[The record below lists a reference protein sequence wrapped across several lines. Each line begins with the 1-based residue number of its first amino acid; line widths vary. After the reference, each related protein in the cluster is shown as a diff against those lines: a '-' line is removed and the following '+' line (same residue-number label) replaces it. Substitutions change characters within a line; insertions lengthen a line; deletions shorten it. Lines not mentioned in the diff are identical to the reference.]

1 MNKHES
7 VMRSRLSPY
16 IAAVC
21 SAGLVVAGVWALAK
35 SEIERNRQQNRADV
49 LLQLSTKRAKL
60 ERALN
65 SRLFITRGLVAYV
78 SNHPN
83 VTPQQFQR
91 LAEVMVSEQTGILNI
106 QLAKDNII
114 SHLYPFEGHER
125 ALGLHLLEHPVTQ
138 KIVQHTIQS
147 KTTVVAGPTP
157 LVQGG
162 KAFVSRT
169 PIFLYSPDSPGEGAY
184 WGLVAIIIDPEVI
197 FTDAKLLPVNKPIA
211 TPTGRQPAR
220 APSGFNTPIPV
231 EYAIR
236 GQDGLGSEGAV
247 FFGDPD
253 LFNRNPILLDVSLP
267 SGSWQMAAVPLGG
280 WPVSRPIGWLYSLGG
295 FLAFSCGLSTFIW
308 VRKPWEMQLAVERAT
323 SALQKSQERY
333 AIAVA
338 GANDG
343 IWDWD
348 LKAQE
353 IYFSPRW
360 KSAIGCHPHELGS
373 NPDEWFSRIHPDDLE
388 RVEGD
393 IHAHLKGRS
402 PHLQTEYRIL
412 HKNGSYLWMLVRGM
426 AVRDASGNP
435 YRFAGSQTDIT
446 DRRRAQEALRV
457 SQEKFSKAFRA
468 SPDAIAITTLAEG
481 RYIEVNDRF
490 LEMSGFEWAEVIG
503 NNSTELNVW
512 VYEAEKSACID
523 ELQTSGRVSDREIH
537 FKMKSGEIRV
547 GLFCAESIVLEGV
560 PCVVSITRD
569 ITERKQYEQKLY
581 HTTSELQAIFKALP
595 DLYFKLD
602 TNATILDYQ
611 GGKVS
616 DLYRHPEQF
625 LGCKIHEVL
634 PSTVSQTFTQALQE
648 VKENRDLV
656 YREYALR
663 INDRIKYFEARLLP
677 LLENQIIVIIRDITS
692 RKQAEIM
699 LYQAK
704 EAAEAA
710 NQAKSMFL
718 ANMSHELRT
727 PLNAIVG
734 YSEILEEEAEDI
746 GVPDFI
752 PDLKKIQFA
761 GKHLLSLINDIL
773 DLSKIEAGKMDIYL
787 ETFEVAQVIDAA
799 VVTIHPLVQKNG
811 NHLQVNAPPHLG
823 QMYSDVNKVQQVLL
837 NLLSNAAKFTEN
849 GTITLEVRLIPD
861 RIFPPNPPPDWIEFR
876 VSDTGIGMTPDQMEQ
891 IFNAFTQADPSTTRK
906 YGGTG
911 LGLAIGQRFCEM
923 MGGAISVSSEIGSG
937 STFTVRLPYRFQFP
951 ANLME

>member
-1 MNKHES
+1 
-7 VMRSRLSPY
+7 MRSRLSPY

-21 SAGLVVAGVWALAK
+21 SAGLVIAGVWALAQ
-35 SEIERNRQQNRADV
+35 SEIERNRQQIRTDV
-49 LLQLSTKRAKL
+49 LLQLSTKRARL
-60 ERALN
+60 ESALN

-83 VTPQQFQR
+83 VTPEQFES
-91 LAEVMVSEQTGILNI
+91 LAKVMVSEQTGILNI

-114 SHLYPFEGHER
+114 SHLYPFEGHET
-125 ALGLHLLEHPVTQ
+125 ALGLNLLEHYSSQ
-138 KIVQHTIQS
+138 NIVRQS
-147 KTTVVAGPTP
+147 IESRSTLVAGPVP

-162 KAFVSRT
+162 TALVSRT
-169 PIFLYSPDSPGEGAY
+169 PIFLNAPNSPGESAY
-184 WGLVAIIIDPEVI
+184 WGVVAIIIDPQVL
-197 FTDAKLLPVNKPIA
+197 FADAGILRTHKAIA
-211 TPTGRQPAR
+211 TPPGRK
-220 APSGFNTPIPV
+220 PSLPQLGFSTPIPV
-231 EYAIR
+231 QYAIR
-236 GQDGLGSEGAV
+236 GTDGLGSEGAV

-253 LFNRNPILLDVSLP
+253 LFNRNPVLLDVSLP
-267 SGSWQMAAVPLGG
+267 NGSWQMAAIPLGG

-308 VRKPWEMQLAVERAT
+308 VRKPWEMELAVERAT
-323 SALQKSQERY
+323 FALQKSQERY

-348 LKAQE
+348 LNTQE

-360 KSAIGCHPHELGS
+360 KSAIGCDPDEIGP

-388 RVEGD
+388 RVESE
-393 IHAHLKGRS
+393 IQAHLKGRS

-426 AVRDASGNP
+426 AVRDADGNP
-435 YRFAGSQTDIT
+435 YRFAGSQTDVT
-446 DRRRAQEALRV
+446 DRRRAREALRV

-468 SPDAIAITTLAEG
+468 SPDAIAITTLEEG

-490 LEMSGFEWAEVIG
+490 LEMSGFEWGEAIG
-503 NNSTELNVW
+503 NNSMDLNIW
-512 VYEAEKSACID
+512 VHEAEQKTCIE
-523 ELQTSGRVSDREIH
+523 ELQTSGRVIDREIH
-537 FKMKSGEIRV
+537 FRTKSGEIRV

-569 ITERKQYEQKLY
+569 ITERKQYEEKLY

-602 TNATILDYQ
+602 NQATILDYQ
-611 GGKVS
+611 AGKVS
-616 DLYRHPEQF
+616 DLYRPPEEF
-625 LGCKIHEVL
+625 LGRKINEVL
-634 PSTVSQTFTQALQE
+634 PSDVSQTFTEALDE
-648 VKENRDLV
+648 VKANRNLV
-656 YREYALR
+656 YREYALQV
-663 INDRIKYFEARLLP
+663 NDRLKYFEARLLP
-677 LLENQIIVIIRDITS
+677 LLENQTIVIVRDITS

-704 EAAEAA
+704 ESAEAA
-710 NQAKSMFL
+710 NEAKSMFL

-734 YSEILEEEAEDI
+734 YSEILEEEAEEVGI
-746 GVPDFI
+746 PDFI

-787 ETFEVAQVIDAA
+787 ETFEVAPVIEA
-799 VVTIHPLVQKNG
+799 VVATIHPLVQKNG
-811 NHLQVNAPPHLG
+811 NHLQVDYPPSLG
-823 QMYSDVNKVQQVLL
+823 QMYSDLNKVRQVLL

-861 RIFPPNPPPDWIEFR
+861 GGFPRDQPPDWLEFR
-876 VSDTGIGMTPDQMEQ
+876 VIDTGIGMTSDQIKQ

-923 MGGAISVSSEIGSG
+923 MGGEISVSSELGSG

>member
-1 MNKHES
+1 
-7 VMRSRLSPY
+7 MRSRLSPY

-21 SAGLVVAGVWALAK
+21 SAGLVIAGVWALAK
-35 SEIERNRQQNRADV
+35 SEVERNRQQIRTDV

-60 ERALN
+60 ESALN

-83 VTPQQFQR
+83 VTPQQFER
-91 LAEVMVSEQTGILNI
+91 LAQVMVSEQTGILNI

-114 SHLYPFEGHER
+114 SHLYPFEGHEN
-125 ALGLHLLEHPVTQ
+125 ALGLNLLEYYTSQ
-138 KIVQHTIQS
+138 NIVRQS
-147 KTTVVAGPTP
+147 IESKRTLVAGPTP

-162 KAFVSRT
+162 TALISRT
-169 PIFLYSPDSPGEGAY
+169 PIFLSSPNSPGEGEY
-184 WGLVAIIIDPEVI
+184 WGLVAIIIDPEVL
-197 FTDAKLLPVNKPIA
+197 FTDAKLLPTTKAIA
-211 TPTGRQPAR
+211 TPPGRKPTLPQYR
-220 APSGFNTPIPV
+220 FHTPIPV
-231 EYAIR
+231 QYAIR
-236 GQDGLGSEGAV
+236 GQDGLGSQGAV

-253 LFNRNPILLDVSLP
+253 LFNRNPVLLDVSLP
-267 SGSWQMAAVPLGG
+267 NGSWQMAAIPLEG

-308 VRKPWEMQLAVERAT
+308 VRKPWEMELAVERAT

-348 LKAQE
+348 LNAQE

-360 KSAIGCHPHELGS
+360 KSAIGAHPHEIGS

-388 RVEGD
+388 RVEAD
-393 IHAHLKGRS
+393 IQAHLKGRS

-426 AVRDASGNP
+426 AVRDADGNP

-446 DRRRAQEALRV
+446 DRRRAREALRV

-468 SPDAIAITTLAEG
+468 SPDAIAITTLEEG

-503 NNSTELNVW
+503 KNSTDLNIW
-512 VYEAEKSACID
+512 VYEAEQKTCIQ
-523 ELQTSGRVSDREIH
+523 ELQTCGRVIDREIH
-537 FKMKSGEIRV
+537 FRMKAREIRV

-569 ITERKQYEQKLY
+569 ITERKQYEEKLY

-602 TNATILDYQ
+602 NQAIILNYQ
-611 GGKVS
+611 AGKVS
-616 DLYRHPEQF
+616 DLYRPPEEF
-625 LGCKIHEVL
+625 LGRKITEVL
-634 PSTVSQTFTQALQE
+634 PSNVSQTFIEALNE
-648 VKENRDLV
+648 VKANRDLV
-656 YREYALR
+656 YREYALPM
-663 INDRIKYFEARLLP
+663 NDRLQYFEARLLP
-677 LLENQIIVIIRDITS
+677 LLENQTIVIVRDITS

-699 LYQAK
+699 LYEAK

-710 NQAKSMFL
+710 NEAKSMFL

-734 YSEILEEEAEDI
+734 YSEILEEEAEEVGI
-746 GVPDFI
+746 PDFI

-787 ETFEVAQVIDAA
+787 ETFEVNQAIEAA
-799 VVTIHPLVQKNG
+799 VATIYPLVQKNG
-811 NHLQVNAPPHLG
+811 NQLQVNTPPDLG
-823 QMYSDVNKVQQVLL
+823 QMYSDLSKVRQVLL

-849 GTITLEVRLIPD
+849 GTITLEVRLFPD
-861 RIFPPNPPPDWIEFR
+861 RVFPPNPPPDWIEFQ
-876 VSDTGIGMTPDQMEQ
+876 VSDTGIGMTSEQMEQ

-911 LGLAIGQRFCEM
+911 LGLAITQRFCEM
-923 MGGAISVSSEIGSG
+923 IGGEISVSSELGSG

>member
-1 MNKHES
+1 
-7 VMRSRLSPY
+7 MRSRLSPY

-21 SAGLVVAGVWALAK
+21 SAGLVIAGVWALAQ
-35 SEIERNRQQNRADV
+35 SEIERNRQQIRTDV
-49 LLQLSTKRAKL
+49 LLQLSTRRARL
-60 ERALN
+60 ESALN
-65 SRLFITRGLVAYV
+65 SRLFITRGLLAYV
-78 SNHPN
+78 SNHPD
-83 VTPQQFQR
+83 VTPQQFER
-91 LAEVMVSEQTGILNI
+91 LAQVMISGQTGILNI

-114 SHLYPFEGHER
+114 SHLYPLEGHER
-125 ALGLHLLEHPVTQ
+125 ALGLNLLEYYTSQ
-138 KIVQHTIQS
+138 EIVRQS
-147 KTTVVAGPTP
+147 IESKSTLVAGPAP

-162 KAFVSRT
+162 TALVSRT
-169 PIFLYSPDSPGEGAY
+169 PIFLNSPNSPGEGAY

-197 FTDAKLLPVNKPIA
+197 FTDAKLLPINKAIA
-211 TPTGRQPAR
+211 TPPGRQPTLTQSR
-220 APSGFNTPIPV
+220 FNTPIPV

-253 LFNRNPILLDVSLP
+253 LFNHNPVLLDVSLP
-267 SGSWQMAAVPLGG
+267 NGSWEMAAIPLGG
-280 WPVSRPIGWLYSLGG
+280 WPVSRPLGWLYSLGG

-323 SALQKSQERY
+323 FALQKSQERY

-348 LKAQE
+348 LKTQE

-360 KSAIGCHPHELGS
+360 KSAIGADPDEIGS
-373 NPDEWFSRIHPDDLE
+373 NPDEWFSRIHPDDFE
-388 RVEGD
+388 RVEAD
-393 IHAHLKGRS
+393 IKAHLKGRS

-426 AVRDASGNP
+426 AVRDTEGNP

-503 NNSTELNVW
+503 KNSTDLNIW
-512 VYEAEKSACID
+512 VYESEQKACIE
-523 ELQTSGRVSDREIH
+523 ELQTSGRVIDREIH
-537 FKMKSGEIRV
+537 FRMKLGEIRV

-560 PCVVSITRD
+560 PCIVSITRD
-569 ITERKQYEQKLY
+569 ITERKEYEEKLY

-602 TNATILDYQ
+602 NDCTILDYQ
-611 GGKVS
+611 AGKVS
-616 DLYRHPEQF
+616 DLYRPPEQF
-625 LGCKIHEVL
+625 LGRKINEVL
-634 PSTVSQTFTQALQE
+634 PSDVSKTFTEALDE
-648 VKENRDLV
+648 VKANRNLV
-656 YREYALR
+656 YREYALTL
-663 INDRIKYFEARLLP
+663 NDRLKYFEARLLP
-677 LLENQIIVIIRDITS
+677 LLENQTIVIVRDITS
-692 RKQAEIM
+692 RKQAELM

-704 EAAEAA
+704 ESAEAA
-710 NQAKSMFL
+710 NEAKSMFL

-746 GVPDFI
+746 GIPDFI

-787 ETFEVAQVIDAA
+787 ETFEIAPVIEAA
-799 VVTIHPLVQKNG
+799 MATIHPLVQKNG
-811 NHLQVNAPPHLG
+811 NHLQVDYPPDLG
-823 QMYSDVNKVQQVLL
+823 QMYSDLNKVRQVLL

-849 GTITLEVRLIPD
+849 GTITLEVR
-861 RIFPPNPPPDWIEFR
+861 RISHRGFPPEPPLDWIEFR
-876 VSDTGIGMTPDQMEQ
+876 VIDTGIGMTSDQIKQ

-911 LGLAIGQRFCEM
+911 LGLAIAQRFCQM
-923 MGGAISVSSEIGSG
+923 IGGAIAVSSELGSG
-937 STFTVRLPYRFQFP
+937 STFTVRLPYRFHFP

>member
-1 MNKHES
+1 
-7 VMRSRLSPY
+7 MRSPLSPY

-21 SAGLVVAGVWALAK
+21 SAGLLIAGVWALAQ
-35 SEIERNRQQNRADV
+35 SEIQRNRQQIRTDV
-49 LLQLSTKRAKL
+49 LLQLSSKRARL
-60 ERALN
+60 ESALN

-78 SNHPN
+78 SNHPD
-83 VTPQQFQR
+83 VTPEEFER
-91 LAEVMVSEQTGILNI
+91 LAKVMVSEQTGIVNI

-114 SHLYPFEGHER
+114 SHLYPLQGHET
-125 ALGLHLLEHPVTQ
+125 ALGLNLLEYSRSQ
-138 KIVQHTIQS
+138 KIVPQIIQS
-147 KTTVVAGPTP
+147 KSTLVEGPTA

-162 KAFVSRT
+162 TALISRT
-169 PIFLYSPDSPGEGAY
+169 PIFLDSPNSPEEGAY
-184 WGLVAIIIDPEVI
+184 WGLVAIIIDPQVL
-197 FTDAKLLPVNKPIA
+197 FTDAKLFPKTKPIA
-211 TPTGRQPAR
+211 TPPGRKSTLTR
-220 APSGFNTPIPV
+220 SRFSTPIPV
-231 EYAIR
+231 QYAIR
-236 GQDGLGSEGAV
+236 GQNGLGSQGAV
-247 FFGDPD
+247 FFGNPD
-253 LFNRNPILLDVSLP
+253 LFNRNPVLLEVSLP
-267 SGSWQMAAVPLGG
+267 NGSWEMAAIPLEG
-280 WPVSRPIGWLYSLGG
+280 WPVSQPIGWLYSLCG

-308 VRKPWEMQLAVERAT
+308 VRKPWEMELAVERAT

-348 LKAQE
+348 LKTQE

-360 KSAIGCHPHELGS
+360 KSAIGCHSEEIGS

-388 RVEGD
+388 RVESD
-393 IHAHLKGRS
+393 IQAHLKGRS

-412 HKNGSYLWMLVRGM
+412 HNNGSYLWMLVRGM
-426 AVRDASGNP
+426 AVRDADGIP

-446 DRRRAQEALRV
+446 DRLRAREALRI

-468 SPDAIAITTLAEG
+468 SPDAIALTTLAEG

-490 LEMSGFEWAEVIG
+490 LEMSGFEWAEVIA
-503 NNSTELNVW
+503 NNSINLNIW
-512 VYEAEKSACID
+512 VYEAEQKTCIE
-523 ELQTSGRVSDREIH
+523 ELQTQGRVIDREIH
-537 FKMKSGEIRV
+537 FRMKSGEIRV

-569 ITERKQYEQKLY
+569 ITDRKQYEEKLY

-595 DLYFKLD
+595 DLYFKLAND
-602 TNATILDYQ
+602 GTILDYQ
-611 GGKVS
+611 AGKIS
-616 DLYRHPEQF
+616 DLYLPPEQF
-625 LGCKIHEVL
+625 LGRKIHEVL
-634 PSTVSQTFTQALQE
+634 PSNVSQTFVEAQSE
-648 VKENRDLV
+648 VKENRNLV
-656 YREYALR
+656 YREYSLQ
-663 INDRIKYFEARLLP
+663 ISDHLKYFEARLLP
-677 LLENQIIVIIRDITS
+677 LLENQIIIIVRDITS
-692 RKQAEIM
+692 RKQTEIM
-699 LYQAK
+699 LHQAK

-746 GVPDFI
+746 GIPDFI

-787 ETFEVAQVIDAA
+787 ETFDVSEIIEA
-799 VVTIHPLVQKNG
+799 VVATIHPLVQKNG

-823 QMYSDVNKVQQVLL
+823 QMYSDLNKVRQVLL
-837 NLLSNAAKFTEN
+837 NLLSNAAKFTKN

-861 RIFPPNPPPDWIEFR
+861 RVFPPNSPPDWIEFR
-876 VSDTGIGMTPDQMEQ
+876 VIDTGIGMTSDQMEQ

-923 MGGAISVSSEIGSG
+923 MGGAIAVSSELGSG

>member
-1 MNKHES
+1 
-7 VMRSRLSPY
+7 MRSRLSPY

-21 SAGLVVAGVWALAK
+21 SAGLVIAGVWALAK
-35 SEIERNRQQNRADV
+35 SEIERNRQQIRTDV

-60 ERALN
+60 ESALN

-83 VTPQQFQR
+83 VTPQQFER

-114 SHLYPFEGHER
+114 THLYPFEGHEK
-125 ALGLHLLEHPVTQ
+125 ALGLNLLEHHGTQ
-138 KIVQHTIQS
+138 SIVQQTIQS
-147 KTTVVAGPTP
+147 KSTLVAGPTP

-162 KAFVSRT
+162 KALVSRT
-169 PIFLYSPDSPGEGAY
+169 PIFLSSPNSPGEGTY
-184 WGLVAIIIDPEVI
+184 WGLVAIVIDPDVL
-197 FTDAKLLPVNKPIA
+197 FTDVRLLPRNPAIA
-211 TPTGRQPAR
+211 TPPGRKPLLR
-220 APSGFNTPIPV
+220 RGGFSTPIPV
-231 EYAIR
+231 QYAIR
-236 GQDGLGSEGAV
+236 GQDSLGSEGAV

-253 LFNRNPILLDVSLP
+253 LFNRNPVLLDVSLP
-267 SGSWQMAAVPLGG
+267 NGSWEMAAIPLAG

-308 VRKPWEMQLAVERAT
+308 VRKPWEMELAVERAT
-323 SALQKSQERY
+323 FALQKSQERY

-348 LKAQE
+348 LNAQE

-360 KSAIGCHPHELGS
+360 KSAIGAHPDEIGS

-388 RVEGD
+388 RVEAE
-393 IHAHLKGRS
+393 IQAHLKGES
-402 PHLQTEYRIL
+402 PHLQTEYRLL
-412 HKNGSYLWMLVRGM
+412 HNNGSYLWMLVRGM
-426 AVRDASGNP
+426 AVRDADGHP

-446 DRRRAQEALRV
+446 DRRRAREALRV

-481 RYIEVNDRF
+481 RYIEINDRF

-503 NNSTELNVW
+503 NNSIDLNIW
-512 VYEAEKSACID
+512 VYEAEQKACIE
-523 ELQTSGRVSDREIH
+523 ELQTSGRVIDREIH
-537 FKMKSGEIRV
+537 FRMKSGEIRV

-569 ITERKQYEQKLY
+569 ITERKQYEEKLY

-602 TNATILDYQ
+602 NDATILDYQ
-611 GGKVS
+611 AGKTS
-616 DLYRHPEQF
+616 DLYLPPEEF
-625 LGCKIHEVL
+625 LGRKINKIL
-634 PSTVSQTFTQALQE
+634 PSDISQTFTEALNE
-648 VKENRDLV
+648 VKANRDLV
-656 YREYALR
+656 YREYSLP
-663 INDRIKYFEARLLP
+663 INNRLKYFEARLLP
-677 LLENQIIVIIRDITS
+677 LLENQTIVIVRDITS
-692 RKQAEIM
+692 RKQAEFM
-699 LYQAK
+699 LHQAK

-710 NQAKSMFL
+710 NEAKSMFL

-734 YSEILEEEAEDI
+734 YSEILEEEAEEV

-787 ETFEVAQVIDAA
+787 ETFEVTHVITAA
-799 VVTIHPLVQKNG
+799 VATIHPLVQKNG
-811 NHLQVNAPPHLG
+811 NHLQVNAPPQLG
-823 QMYSDVNKVQQVLL
+823 QMYSDLNKVRQVLL
-837 NLLSNAAKFTEN
+837 NLLSNAAKFTKN
-849 GTITLEVRLIPD
+849 GTITLEVKLIPD
-861 RIFPPNPPPDWIEFR
+861 PVSPPHSYPDWIEFR
-876 VSDTGIGMTPDQMEQ
+876 VIDTGIGMTSEQMEQ
-891 IFNAFTQADPSTTRK
+891 IFKAFTQADPSTTRQ

-923 MGGAISVSSEIGSG
+923 MGGEISVSSELGSG
-937 STFTVRLPYRFQFP
+937 ATFTVRLPYRFQFP

>member
-1 MNKHES
+1 M
-7 VMRSRLSPY
+7 
-16 IAAVC
+16 
-21 SAGLVVAGVWALAK
+21 
-35 SEIERNRQQNRADV
+35 ERNREQIRTDV

-78 SNHPN
+78 SNHPT
-83 VTPQQFQR
+83 VTPDEFKR
-91 LAEVMVSEQTGILNI
+91 LAEVMVSEQKGILNI
-106 QLAKDNII
+106 QLAKNNILT
-114 SHLYPFEGHER
+114 HLYPLEGHET
-125 ALGLHLLEHPVTQ
+125 ALGLNLLEYSASAQ
-138 KIVQHTIQS
+138 IVQKTIQS
-147 KTTVVAGPTP
+147 KSTIVAGPTP

-162 KAFVSRT
+162 NALISRT
-169 PIFLYSPDSPGEGAY
+169 PIFISSSNSPGDGAY
-184 WGLVAIIIDPEVI
+184 WGLVAIVIDPEVL
-197 FTDAKLLPVNKPIA
+197 FTDAKLLPVTQAIA
-211 TPTGRQPAR
+211 PPTGRTPTLPR
-220 APSGFNTPIPV
+220 SRFTTPIPV
-231 EYAIR
+231 QFAIR
-236 GQDGLGSEGAV
+236 GQDGLGSKGAV
-247 FFGDPD
+247 FFGDPN
-253 LFNRNPILLDVSLP
+253 LFNRNPILQEVSLP
-267 SGSWQMAAVPLGG
+267 NGSWEMAAVPLGG
-280 WPVSRPIGWLYSLGG
+280 WRVNQPLGWLYSLGG

-308 VRKPWEMQLAVERAT
+308 VRKPWEMELAVERAT
-323 SALQKSQERY
+323 FALQKSQERY

-348 LKAQE
+348 LKTQE

-360 KSAIGCHPHELGS
+360 KSAIGCHPPEIGS

-388 RVEGD
+388 RVEAD
-393 IHAHLKGRS
+393 IQAHLKGRS

-426 AVRDASGNP
+426 AVRDANGNP

-446 DRRRAQEALRV
+446 DRRRAREALRV

-503 NNSTELNVW
+503 NNSMDLNIW
-512 VYEAEKSACID
+512 VYEAEQRACIE
-523 ELQTSGRVSDREIH
+523 ELQTCGRVIDREIH

-569 ITERKQYEQKLY
+569 ITDRKQYEEKLY

-602 TNATILDYQ
+602 NDATILDYQ
-611 GGKVS
+611 AGKIS
-616 DLYRHPEQF
+616 DLYLPPEQF
-625 LGCKIHEVL
+625 LGRKIDEVL
-634 PSTVSQTFTQALQE
+634 PANICQTFTEALKE
-648 VKENRDLV
+648 VKANRDLV
-656 YREYALR
+656 YREYSLPM
-663 INDRIKYFEARLLP
+663 NNGVKYFEARLLP
-677 LLENQIIVIIRDITS
+677 LLENQTIVIVRDITS

-699 LYQAK
+699 LHQAK
-704 EAAEAA
+704 EAAETA

-734 YSEILEEEAEDI
+734 YSEILEEEAEEADI
-746 GVPDFI
+746 LDFI

-787 ETFEVAQVIDAA
+787 ETFEVAQVIEAA
-799 VVTIHPLVQKNG
+799 VATIHPLVQKNG
-811 NHLQVNAPPHLG
+811 NQLQLNAPSHLG
-823 QMYSDVNKVQQVLL
+823 QMYSDLNKVRQVLL

-861 RIFPPNPPPDWIEFR
+861 RVFPPNPPPDWIEFR
-876 VSDTGIGMTPDQMEQ
+876 VIDTGIGMTSEQMEQ

-923 MGGAISVSSEIGSG
+923 MGGAIAVSSKLGSG
-937 STFTVRLPYRFQFP
+937 STFTVRLPYRLQFP

>member
-1 MNKHES
+1 
-7 VMRSRLSPY
+7 MRSRLSPY

-21 SAGLVVAGVWALAK
+21 SAGLVIAGVWALAK
-35 SEIERNRQQNRADV
+35 SESERNRQQIRTDV
-49 LLQLSTKRAKL
+49 LLQLSTKRARL
-60 ERALN
+60 ESALN
-65 SRLFITRGLVAYV
+65 SRLFITRGLLAYV

-83 VTPQQFQR
+83 VTPEQFER

-114 SHLYPFEGHER
+114 SHLYPLEGHET
-125 ALGLHLLEHPVTQ
+125 ALGLNLLEYYTSQ
-138 KIVQHTIQS
+138 NIVRQSIES
-147 KTTVVAGPTP
+147 KTTLVAGPTP
-157 LVQGG
+157 LVQGVT
-162 KAFVSRT
+162 ALVSRT
-169 PIFLYSPDSPGEGAY
+169 PIFLNSPNSPGEGAY
-184 WGLVAIIIDPEVI
+184 WGLVAIIIDPQVL
-197 FTDAKLLPVNKPIA
+197 FTDARLLPTTQAIA
-211 TPTGRQPAR
+211 TPPGRQPTLTQSR
-220 APSGFNTPIPV
+220 FNTPIPV
-231 EYAIR
+231 QYAIR
-236 GQDGLGSEGAV
+236 GQDGLGSQGAV

-253 LFNRNPILLDVSLP
+253 LFNRNPVLLDVSLP
-267 SGSWQMAAVPLGG
+267 NGSWQMAAIPLEG
-280 WPVSRPIGWLYSLGG
+280 WPISQPIGWLYSLGG
-295 FLAFSCGLSTFIW
+295 FLAFSCGLSSFIW
-308 VRKPWEMQLAVERAT
+308 VRKPWEMELAVERAT
-323 SALQKSQERY
+323 FALQKSQERY

-348 LKAQE
+348 LNTQE

-360 KSAIGCHPHELGS
+360 KSAIGAHPDEIGP
-373 NPDEWFSRIHPDDLE
+373 NPDEWFSRIHPDDFE
-388 RVEGD
+388 RVETD
-393 IHAHLKGRS
+393 IQAHLKGRS

-426 AVRDASGNP
+426 AVRDADGNP
-435 YRFAGSQTDIT
+435 YRFAGSQTDVT
-446 DRRRAQEALRV
+446 DRRRAREALRV

-503 NNSTELNVW
+503 NNSMDLNIW
-512 VYEAEKSACID
+512 VHEPEQKTCIE
-523 ELQTSGRVSDREIH
+523 ELQTSGRVIDREIH
-537 FKMKSGEIRV
+537 FRMKSGEIRV

-569 ITERKQYEQKLY
+569 ITERKQYEEKLY

-595 DLYFKLD
+595 DLYFKLAND
-602 TNATILDYQ
+602 GTILDYQ
-611 GGKVS
+611 AGKIS
-616 DLYRHPEQF
+616 DLYRPPEQF
-625 LGCKIHEVL
+625 LGLKINQVF
-634 PSTVSQTFTQALQE
+634 PSDVSHTFTKALKE
-648 VKENRDLV
+648 VKASRDLV
-656 YREYALR
+656 YREYSLQ
-663 INDRIKYFEARLLP
+663 ISDRIKYFEARLLP
-677 LLENQIIVIIRDITS
+677 LLENQTIVIVRDITS
-692 RKQAEIM
+692 RKHAEIM

-710 NQAKSMFL
+710 NEAKSMFL

-734 YSEILEEEAEDI
+734 YSEILEEEAEEVGI
-746 GVPDFI
+746 PDFI

-787 ETFEVAQVIDAA
+787 EAFEVTPMIEAA
-799 VVTIHPLVQKNG
+799 VATIHPLVQKNG
-811 NHLQVNAPPHLG
+811 NHLQVKAPPHLG
-823 QMYSDVNKVQQVLL
+823 QMYSDLNKVRQVLL

-849 GTITLEVRLIPD
+849 GTITLEVRLIQN
-861 RIFPPNPPPDWIEFR
+861 RAIPPNYPPDWIEFQ
-876 VSDTGIGMTPDQMEQ
+876 VTDTGIGMTSEQMEQ

-911 LGLAIGQRFCEM
+911 LGLAITQRFCEM
-923 MGGAISVSSEIGSG
+923 MGGAIAVSSELGTG

>member
-1 MNKHES
+1 
-7 VMRSRLSPY
+7 MRSRLSPY

-21 SAGLVVAGVWALAK
+21 SAGLVIVGVWALAK
-35 SEIERNRQQNRADV
+35 SEIERNRQQIRTDV

-60 ERALN
+60 ESALN

-83 VTPQQFQR
+83 VTPEQFER
-91 LAEVMVSEQTGILNI
+91 LAQVMVSEQTGILNI

-114 SHLYPFEGHER
+114 THLYPFEGHET
-125 ALGLHLLEHPVTQ
+125 ALGLNLLEFYTSQ
-138 KIVQHTIQS
+138 NIVRQS
-147 KTTVVAGPTP
+147 IENRTTLVAGPAP

-162 KAFVSRT
+162 TALVSRT
-169 PIFLYSPDSPGEGAY
+169 PIFLNSPNSPGEGAY
-184 WGLVAIIIDPEVI
+184 WGLVAIIIDPQVL
-197 FTDAKLLPVNKPIA
+197 FTDAGLLRTTPAIA
-211 TPTGRQPAR
+211 TPPGRKPTLPQYR
-220 APSGFNTPIPV
+220 FNTPIPV
-231 EYAIR
+231 QYAIR

-253 LFNRNPILLDVSLP
+253 LFNRNPVLLDVSLP
-267 SGSWQMAAVPLGG
+267 NGSWQMAAIPLGG
-280 WPVSRPIGWLYSLGG
+280 WPMSRPIGWLYSLGG

-308 VRKPWEMQLAVERAT
+308 VRKPWEMELAVERAT
-323 SALQKSQERY
+323 FALQKSQERY

-348 LKAQE
+348 LNTQE

-360 KSAIGCHPHELGS
+360 KSAIGVHPDEIGS
-373 NPDEWFSRIHPDDLE
+373 NPDEWFSRIHPDDFE
-388 RVEGD
+388 RVEAD
-393 IHAHLKGRS
+393 IQAHLKGRS

-412 HKNGSYLWMLVRGM
+412 HSNGSYLWMLVRGM
-426 AVRDASGNP
+426 AVRDADGNP

-446 DRRRAQEALRV
+446 DRRRAREALRV

-468 SPDAIAITTLAEG
+468 SPDAIAITTLEEG

-503 NNSTELNVW
+503 NNSTDLNIW
-512 VYEAEKSACID
+512 VYESEKMTCIE
-523 ELQTSGRVSDREIH
+523 ELQTCGRVIDREIN
-537 FKMKSGEIRV
+537 FRMKSGEIRV

-569 ITERKQYEQKLY
+569 ITERKQYEEKLY

-602 TNATILDYQ
+602 NESTILDYQ
-611 GGKVS
+611 AGKVS
-616 DLYRHPEQF
+616 NPYQPPEQL
-625 LGCKIHEVL
+625 LGRKIHEVL
-634 PSTVSQTFTQALQE
+634 PSNVSQTFTEALTE
-648 VKENRDLV
+648 VKANRNLV
-656 YREYALR
+656 YREYALPM
-663 INDRIKYFEARLLP
+663 NDRLKYFEARLLP
-677 LLENQIIVIIRDITS
+677 LLENQTIVIVRDITS

-704 EAAEAA
+704 ESAEAA
-710 NQAKSMFL
+710 NEAKSMFL

-734 YSEILEEEAEDI
+734 YSEILEEEAEEVGI
-746 GVPDFI
+746 PDFI

-787 ETFEVAQVIDAA
+787 EPFEVAPAIEAA
-799 VVTIHPLVQKNG
+799 VATIHPLVQKNG
-811 NHLQVNAPPHLG
+811 NHLQVNVPPDMG
-823 QMYSDVNKVQQVLL
+823 PMYSDLNKVRQVLL
-837 NLLSNAAKFTEN
+837 NLLSNAAKFTDN
-849 GTITLEVRLIPD
+849 GTITLDVRLIPD
-861 RIFPPNPPPDWIEFR
+861 QGFPSNPPPDWIEFR
-876 VSDTGIGMTPDQMEQ
+876 VSDTGIGMTSEQMEQ

-923 MGGAISVSSEIGSG
+923 MGGEISVSSELGSG